1 MRKGNK
7 KIIFAILG
15 IIAIVSVI
23 IIAIVSNKRENKS
36 STSTGIGEE
45 NPVLASVSIKTKPGY
60 KESDTGEIVI
70 GGSIRNGFCMK
81 KGASLYGG
89 RDQLYD
95 NGSAYGSNAYVNVL
109 YDNIILP
116 FGNDSSRTFY
126 QTKLEKLVKRYGQ
139 NDTYDKTD
147 WKVFEAEQYA
157 FWHYTNGTNCPK
169 NQANYKLYNALVN
182 EANYIV
188 KADSNQYGYGQKDL
202 KGQTKVSI
210 DKSNAKI
217 QVSGNNWTIG
227 PFKLNNPCDE
237 FFYFDMTDITFT
249 ENGQNT
255 TIKNFDIVNN
265 GKKVVKG
272 YSDYYGWD
280 GEFYITFSH
289 SFQKG
294 IHYNV
299 KLGLNALTYTTT
311 AKIWRNGNLQPVAT
325 LTRTPQNHSAE
336 FNMGYSEPVGNY
348 HINLSKRSTDD
359 VVNTKDDLNDYSRSL
374 SAKFKLKLRRNGEDG
389 KAIDVKS
396 NEGSITRI
404 NWDNPSDTKNNS
416 NINIDSAS
424 QDWIFIE
431 ETEPP
436 TGFDLPIYKR
446 INLRISK
453 KLDNN
458 NVWKLDRIEVWVAI
472 SNGQD
477 IYLNDIKAGDYKI
490 YKDCNWAIDTSDNTI
505 TVTAI
510 DKKLDGEYSLGLL
523 KKSMDSTTDFADT
536 SDAIGG
542 AIVNVKRNGASKNY
556 ITEENKIVTEIQKI
570 RKIDTGVE
578 IKKQEKEKNEV
589 SDKVNKTEIQ
599 NIKKFLIEEYG
610 VNEKCLEIN

>member
-1 MRKGNK
+1 
-7 KIIFAILG
+7 
-15 IIAIVSVI
+15 
-23 IIAIVSNKRENKS
+23 
-36 STSTGIGEE
+36 
-45 NPVLASVSIKTKPGY
+45 
-60 KESDTGEIVI
+60 
-70 GGSIRNGFCMK
+70 
-81 KGASLYGG
+81 
-89 RDQLYD
+89 
-95 NGSAYGSNAYVNVL
+95 
-109 YDNIILP
+109 
-116 FGNDSSRTFY
+116 
-126 QTKLEKLVKRYGQ
+126 
-139 NDTYDKTD
+139 
-147 WKVFEAEQYA
+147 
-157 FWHYTNGTNCPK
+157 
-169 NQANYKLYNALVN
+169 
-182 EANYIV
+182 
-188 KADSNQYGYGQKDL
+188 
-202 KGQTKVSI
+202 
-210 DKSNAKI
+210 
-217 QVSGNNWTIG
+217 
-227 PFKLNNPCDE
+227 
-237 FFYFDMTDITFT
+237 
-249 ENGQNT
+249 
-255 TIKNFDIVNN
+255 
-265 GKKVVKG
+265 
-272 YSDYYGWD
+272 
-280 GEFYITFSH
+280 
-289 SFQKG
+289 
-294 IHYNV
+294 
-299 KLGLNALTYTTT
+299 
-311 AKIWRNGNLQPVAT
+311 
-325 LTRTPQNHSAE
+325 
-336 FNMGYSEPVGNY
+336 MGYSEPVGNY

-556 ITEENKIVTEIQKI
+556 ITEENKIVTEKYTIT
-570 RKIDTGVE
+570 DTTDDVYE
-578 IKKQEKEKNEV
+578 I
-589 SDKVNKTEIQ
+589 TEIEAPKGY
-599 NIKKFLIEEYG
+599 IKNQKFNTFNLKLT
-610 VNEKCLEIN
+610 VKRV